1 MYDIIS
7 QIINHSWTTNTS
19 EQQYIYQ
26 GCIIVIAVLLAVT
39 VDLVYRV
46 FRHFWR

>member
-1 MYDIIS
+1 MYDILS
-7 QIINHSWTTNTS
+7 GIINHNWDSYGG

-26 GCIIVIAVLLAVT
+26 GCIIVIAVFLAVT